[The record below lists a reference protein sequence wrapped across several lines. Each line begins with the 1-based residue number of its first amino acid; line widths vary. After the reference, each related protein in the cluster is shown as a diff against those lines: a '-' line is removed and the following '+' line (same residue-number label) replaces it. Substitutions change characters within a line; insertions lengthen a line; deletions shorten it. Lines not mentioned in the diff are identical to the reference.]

1 MSSFLIAAPEALAAA
16 SRELTAIGSMLS
28 AANSAAATSTT
39 EVVAA
44 AGDEVSAVI
53 ARLFGTYAQDYQAL
67 SAQSAAF
74 HDQFVR
80 ALVANAGAYAA
91 AETVN
96 ASPLQILLDLINA
109 PTNILLGRPL
119 IGDGANGAPG
129 TGQAGGAGG
138 ILIGNGG
145 NGGAGGA
152 GGGGGG
158 GGGGGARGGGVPFFL
173 KNSRGPGKGGKKE
186 GALLC

>member
-1 MSSFLIAAPEALAAA
+1 MSSFVIAAPEVLAAA
-16 SRELTAIGSMLS
+16 SRELTGIGSAIS
-28 AANSAAATSTT
+28 AANSAAAASTT
-39 EVVAA
+39 QLVAA
-44 AGDEVSAVI
+44 GGDEVSAVL
-53 ARLFGTYAQDYQAL
+53 ARLFGSYAQDYQAL
-67 SAQSAAF
+67 SAQTAAF

-80 ALVANAGAYAA
+80 ALAAGGGAYAA

-145 NGGAGGA
+145 NGGGGGGRAA

-158 GGGGGARGGGVPFFL
+158 GVF
-173 KNSRGPGKGGKKE
+173 NT
-186 GALLC
+186 